1 MENFDREFEWDEQK
15 NIKNQ
20 EKHGIRFE
28 DAIEVFNYPMFTEID
43 DRFDY
48 KEVRLIGIGKNIAV
62 YFTIVYTKRGKRVR
76 IISAR
81 RSHKKERLKYDH
93 YYSKS

>member
-1 MENFDREFEWDEQK
+1 MNFEWDEQK

-28 DAIEVFNYPMFTEID
+28 DAIVVFNYPMFKEID

-48 KEVRLIGIGKNIAV
+48 GEVRLIGIGKKMTV
-62 YFTIVYTKRGKRVR
+62 YFTIVYTEREERIR

-93 YYSKS
+93 YYSQS

>member
-1 MENFDREFEWDEQK
+1 MENFDREFEWDDQK
-15 NIKNQ
+15 NIQNQ
-20 EKHGIRFE
+20 EKHGIKFE
-28 DAIEVFNYPMFTEID
+28 DVIEVFNYPMFTEID

-48 KEVRLIGIGKNIAV
+48 KEVRLIGIGKNMTV

>member
-1 MENFDREFEWDEQK
+1 MSKLNLEFEWDDQK

-28 DAIEVFNYPMFTEID
+28 DAIEVFDYPMFTEID

-48 KEVRLIGIGKNIAV
+48 GEVRVIGIGKKVTI
-62 YFTIVYTKRGKRVR
+62 YFTVVYTERGEKIR

-81 RSHKKERLKYDH
+81 RSNKKERLKYDN
-93 YYSKS
+93 YYS

>member
-1 MENFDREFEWDEQK
+1 MKNLEFEWDNQK

-28 DAIEVFNYPMFTEID
+28 DAIEVFDYPMFTEID

-48 KEVRLIGIGKNIAV
+48 GKVRVIGIGKKVTI
-62 YFTIVYTKRGKRVR
+62 YFTVVYTERREKVR

-81 RSHKKERLKYDH
+81 RSNKKERLKYDN
-93 YYSKS
+93 YYS

>member
-1 MENFDREFEWDEQK
+1 MEKCNGEFEWDEQK
-15 NIKNQ
+15 NGKNQ

-28 DAIEVFNYPMFTEID
+28 DVLEVFDYPMFTKID

-48 KEVRLIGIGKNIAV
+48 GEIRLIGIGKKRITV
-62 YFTIVYTKRGKRVR
+62 YFTIVYTERGKRIR

-81 RSHKKERLKYDH
+81 KSNKKERLRYEN
-93 YYSKS
+93 YYS

>member
-1 MENFDREFEWDEQK
+1 MSYLDREFEWDEQK

-28 DAIEVFNYPMFTEID
+28 DVIAVFKYPMFNEID
-43 DRFDY
+43 ERYDY
-48 KEVRLIGIGKNIAV
+48 GEVRFIGIGKKITV
-62 YFTIVYTKRGKRVR
+62 YFTIVYTERGERIR

-81 RSHKKERLKYDH
+81 KSHKKERLKYDN
-93 YYSKS
+93 YYSQS